1 METAP
6 FTVERQ
12 IRFSH
17 TDPAGIVYFPNYF
30 DFCNGVMEDWY
41 TNHLGID
48 YARLIFE
55 QRRATPIVHAECDF
69 YVPSKMGERL
79 FFTLLLGKVGR
90 SSIDIRI
97 YGHAAGIL
105 RLEARIVTVYMDLDR
120 QKSEVVPGAIRDL
133 FNAYQNAC
141 AGWIPPARPG
151 AAA

>member
-1 METAP
+1 MMPAP
-6 FTVERQ
+6 FTVEQQ

-41 TNHLGID
+41 TKALGVD

-55 QRRATPIVHAECDF
+55 ERRATPIVHAECDF
-69 YVPSKMGERL
+69 FAPSKMGDRL
-79 FFTLLLGKVGR
+79 SFTVILEKVGR

-97 YGHAAGIL
+97 YGHAHGTL
-105 RLEARIVTVYMDLDR
+105 RLAAKIVTVFMNLETQR
-120 QKSEVVPGAIRDL
+120 PEAVPDAIRARFDT
-133 FNAYQNAC
+133 YRNAC
-141 AGWIPPARPG
+141 AGWVAPAKPG